1 MLINKLVEK
10 CSENIDG
17 NEVIDNKTL
26 IDYGKICGSCTI
38 YIVLLAI
45 FFIIGVKHLQSFY
58 LSPLVFKN
66 KYIATTI
73 Y

>member
-45 FFIIGVKHLQSFY
+45 FFIIGVRH
-58 LSPLVFKN
+58 
-66 KYIATTI
+66 
-73 Y
+73 